1 MMNKVN
7 ETMKKV
13 NDFTEKY
20 ESTFIEL
27 GRKFEISTK
36 LFSESVNC

>member
-1 MMNKVN
+1 MDKVN
-7 ETMKKV
+7 GTMKKV

-27 GRKFEISTK
+27 GSKFETATK
-36 LFSESVNC
+36 LFSESINC